1 MLVHVYRHCQ
11 FLDWIY
17 SKCSEV
23 ATCMEFDEQ
32 AGKQYAEM
40 HDEDV
45 RYVVKSKSEQ
55 TDQGQAQPLMKN
67 YFL

>member
-1 MLVHVYRHCQ
+1 
-11 FLDWIY
+11 
-17 SKCSEV
+17 
-23 ATCMEFDEQ
+23 MEFDEQ